1 MNIHEYQAKQV
12 LKKFGVPVSRGIVAF
27 TPQEAEN
34 AAKELNCKLFVVK
47 AQIHA
52 GGRGKAGGV
61 KLTKDKNEVKALAKE
76 MLGKILVT
84 HQTGP
89 EGKEVQKVYIEEG
102 TDIDKEFY
110 LSVVVDRSSSQITFV
125 ASSEGGVDIEE
136 VAAKHPEKLIKV
148 SVDPAAGISGFHAR
162 DLAFGIGLK
171 GEEIKKFSK
180 FVFALYECFVATD
193 ASQVEINPLVRTPD
207 GDFKAL
213 DAKMGFDENALYRHP
228 DIMEL
233 RDLTEEN
240 EFEIQASKFGLSYV
254 KMDGN
259 IGCLVNGAGLA
270 MSTMDIIKLYGA
282 EPANFLDVGGGAN
295 KEKVTAAFK
304 IILGDP
310 AVKGILVNIFGGIMK
325 CDIIAEG
332 VIAAAKEVKLS
343 VPLVVRLEGT
353 NVDLGKQIL
362 AKSGLNIIAADDLD
376 DAAQKITNAIKA
388 KAA

>member
-1 MNIHEYQAKQV
+1 M
-12 LKKFGVPVSRGIVAF
+12 
-27 TPQEAEN
+27 
-34 AAKELNCKLFVVK
+34 
-47 AQIHA
+47 
-52 GGRGKAGGV
+52 
-61 KLTKDKNEVKALAKE
+61 KALAKE

-110 LSVVVDRSSSQITFV
+110 LSAVVDRSSSEVTFV

-136 VAAKHPEKLIKV
+136 VAASHPEKLIKV
-148 SVDPAAGISGFHAR
+148 SVDPASGFQGHHAR
-162 DLAFGIGLK
+162 KLAFGIGLE
-171 GEEIKKFSK
+171 GEQVKKFSK
-180 FVFALYECFVATD
+180 FVFALYECFIATD
-193 ASQVEINPLVRTPD
+193 ASQVEINPLVRTPE

-228 DIMEL
+228 EIVEL

-240 EFEIQASKFGLSYV
+240 KFEIEASKFGLSYV
-254 KMDGN
+254 KMDGS

-310 AVKGILVNIFGGIMK
+310 AVRGILVNIFGGIMK

-332 VIAAAKEVKLS
+332 VIAAAKEVKLA

-362 AKSGLNIIAADDLD
+362 SKSGLNIIAADNLD
-376 DAAQKITNAIKA
+376 DAAQKITSAIKA